1 MEQLQ
6 ELEGT
11 PGASHAN
18 DGKDPTALS
27 GQKKELMRAVG
38 KNRSFI
44 KALDEGGKQKS
55 TYELKM
61 ATNKEDIAALI
72 R

>member
-18 DGKDPTALS
+18 GKDPTALS
-27 GQKKELMRAVG
+27 GKKKELMRAVG